1 MHQTAVSTSLQ
12 PGEKD
17 DHQNAVWS
25 FQQHLPRSQSIS
37 CLRFVHIRRDWETH
51 THSPDNYN
59 EFSGKLT
66 NLIYKKSDTCSSK
79 TRIHVVQKE
88 YYSSFKCASKFK
100 EFNSRFNHEL
110 NKTMP
115 LIFKEFENRVSE
127 FIFRFLAI
135 ADYADFCTGGQIK
148 EFTDEESNFTALLQK
163 AMDME
168 GVDRDTVYQLVA
180 LLMRVRNRVKR
191 GQREGS

>member
-1 MHQTAVSTSLQ
+1 M
-12 PGEKD
+12 
-17 DHQNAVWS
+17 N
-25 FQQHLPRSQSIS
+25 
-37 CLRFVHIRRDWETH
+37 
-51 THSPDNYN
+51 
-59 EFSGKLT
+59 LT
-66 NLIYKKSDTCSSK
+66 KPML
-79 TRIHVVQKE
+79 
-88 YYSSFKCASKFK
+88 
-100 EFNSRFNHEL
+100 
-110 NKTMP
+110 

-135 ADYADFCTGGQIK
+135 ADYTDFCTGGQIK